1 MRSVANTVAFDSP
14 KPGILMNRIRVLIV
28 DEHLA
33 VRQAL
38 AARLSAFQQVEVVAT
53 AESLAEGL
61 ERARRLQPDVVLLE
75 IKGAGSLWPDPVG
88 EMNKGLEGH
97 PVGIIVLTS
106 YTDSDEREA
115 ALSAGARRYLLKHI
129 DSTRLL
135 SEIEAV
141 AQEVSDQIG

>member
-1 MRSVANTVAFDSP
+1 MRSDTNTVAFDFL
-14 KPGILMNRIRVLIV
+14 KPGLPMNRIRVLIV

-53 AESLAEGL
+53 AEGLTEGL
-61 ERARRLQPDVVLLE
+61 ERARRLQPDIVLLE
-75 IKGAGSLWPDPVG
+75 LKGPGSLWPDPVG
-88 EMNKGLEGH
+88 EMNKALIGH
-97 PVGIIVLTS
+97 PAGVIVLTS
-106 YTDSDEREA
+106 YTDDDEREA
-115 ALSAGARRYLLKHI
+115 ALLAGARRYLLKHI

-141 AQEVSDQIG
+141 AREVSDQTN